1 MVDGVV
7 VMGSLSVG
15 GVGCSGQ
22 GIMKLKGVVVAFVT
36 DILVLL
42 MAFRLK
48 HFIL

>member
-1 MVDGVV
+1 MTVDGVV

-15 GVGCSGQ
+15 GAGRSG
-22 GIMKLKGVVVAFVT
+22 GVTLKLKGVVVAFVT

-42 MAFRLK
+42 KTLT